1 MGKPLRITRYAPC
14 LGLASGLLCLV
25 ALLAIPVA
33 GGAQYPRGA
42 RVAYDSE
49 RDGATQIYVMDLRAG
64 LTRQVTQG
72 ARSTSPDWSRDGRR
86 IVHRAVPGISVT
98 DVGRGVTEPLTDH
111 GLDGSPVWSP
121 DGAQVLY
128 HSWSKDGDGMGLR
141 VMDGDGG
148 GNQLTIQGA
157 AQFGHDWS
165 PDGQKVVYTLGRD
178 ILVANADGTNRAKL
192 TNTVASDTCPSWS
205 PDGRS
210 IAFISNRDGEFQL
223 HTMDANGTDVRRLLD
238 GPAADY
244 DPSWLADSSG
254 IVFSSVRD
262 GFWEIYVVDRDG
274 SNLRR
279 LTQDH
284 VKSGSPSW
292 FDPALAV
299 APKGLQRLIWGRLK
313 GPR

>member
-1 MGKPLRITRYAPC
+1 
-14 LGLASGLLCLV
+14 
-25 ALLAIPVA
+25 
-33 GGAQYPRGA
+33 
-42 RVAYDSE
+42 
-49 RDGATQIYVMDLRAG
+49 
-64 LTRQVTQG
+64 
-72 ARSTSPDWSRDGRR
+72 
-86 IVHRAVPGISVT
+86 
-98 DVGRGVTEPLTDH
+98 
-111 GLDGSPVWSP
+111 
-121 DGAQVLY
+121 
-128 HSWSKDGDGMGLR
+128 
-141 VMDGDGG
+141 
-148 GNQLTIQGA
+148 
-157 AQFGHDWS
+157 
-165 PDGQKVVYTLGRD
+165 
-178 ILVANADGTNRAKL
+178 
-192 TNTVASDTCPSWS
+192 
-205 PDGRS
+205 
-210 IAFISNRDGEFQL
+210 
-223 HTMDANGTDVRRLLD
+223 DVRRLLD